1 MRFFLGDTECAQ
13 GMVLDGLGEH
23 EEHEEQEEEEEKKAC
38 SRAGTTEH
46 EVNGPDQAPPLRL
59 NRLKRQIH
67 L

>member
-1 MRFFLGDTECAQ
+1 MRFFLGATECAQ

-23 EEHEEQEEEEEKKAC
+23 EGHEEQEEEEEEKAC

>member
-1 MRFFLGDTECAQ
+1 M
-13 GMVLDGLGEH
+13 LDGLGEH
-23 EEHEEQEEEEEKKAC
+23 EGHEEQEEEEEEKAC